1 MISKIKRKRFPYF
14 QQTGSDTF
22 FKSTCKISLGGTKMK
37 MELVQQQA
45 LKLNMTQELQQA
57 ISLLQYSSAE
67 LLSYVQELTIENPL
81 IEVKESHQSPFRQT
95 RSSSNKQ
102 SFIENTVK
110 EETNLRDHLR
120 HQLIDFSLTKQDR
133 VCLELLIN
141 ALDSNGYLKDS
152 LKDLAQVMNVNEEL
166 LESKLYFL
174 QSLDPAGIGART
186 LQECILLQLRRL
198 PMRNE
203 LAETIISEHFRLFAE
218 KSWKELAK
226 ILKIKI
232 SQIQEIHQ
240 VIKQL
245 EPRPGLK
252 YGIDDSSYVTP
263 DMTIKKVNGTWHII
277 YNDELIPQLIVHSP
291 MESIDK
297 EAKNYYAKNL
307 IQGRWLLRAIE
318 QRKETMINVMNEILK
333 RQGDFFTRGK
343 SFLKPLTLKD
353 IADALDIHES
363 TVSRTVKD
371 KFVLTPHGL
380 MNMKSFFSTKLSEGQ
395 GDVSAASVK
404 LKLKEVIDSENK
416 KKPMSDQKIANTL
429 KTLYDIGISR
439 RTVTKYREQ
448 LNIPTSS
455 IRKEY

>member
-1 MISKIKRKRFPYF
+1 
-14 QQTGSDTF
+14 
-22 FKSTCKISLGGTKMK
+22 MK

-120 HQLIDFSLTKQDR
+120 HQLIGFSLTKQDR

-152 LKDLAQVMNVNEEL
+152 LEDLAQVMNVNEEL

-263 DMTIKKVNGTWHII
+263 DMTIKKVNGAWHII

-333 RQGDFFTRGK
+333 RQDDFFTRGK

>member
-1 MISKIKRKRFPYF
+1 
-14 QQTGSDTF
+14 
-22 FKSTCKISLGGTKMK
+22 MK

-333 RQGDFFTRGK
+333 RQDDFFTRGK

>member
-1 MISKIKRKRFPYF
+1 
-14 QQTGSDTF
+14 
-22 FKSTCKISLGGTKMK
+22 MK

-81 IEVKESHQSPFRQT
+81 IEVKESKQSPFRQT

-110 EETNLRDHLR
+110 EETNLCDHLR
-120 HQLIDFSLTKQDR
+120 HQLIDFSLTKQNR
-133 VCLELLIN
+133 ACLELLIN

-152 LKDLAQVMNVNEEL
+152 LEDLAQVMNVNEEV

-174 QSLDPAGIGART
+174 QSLDPAGIGARS

-198 PMRNE
+198 PTRNE

-232 SQIQEIHQ
+232 SQIQEIHE

-263 DMTIKKVNGTWHII
+263 DMTIKKDNGAWHII

-291 MESIDK
+291 MESTDK
-297 EAKNYYAKNL
+297 EAKSYYAKNVT
-307 IQGRWLLRAIE
+307 QGKWLLRAIE
-318 QRKETMINVMNEILK
+318 QRKETMINVMKEILK
-333 RQGDFFTRGK
+333 RQDDFFTKGK

-404 LKLKEVIDSENK
+404 LKLKEVIDSEDK